1 MGHFDGRFILMSK
14 EPPSKL
20 GGIQEQFFMKASLP
34 FMTNPRKYGHVNMNS
49 NPLIRLQA
57 LSAAH
62 SIQKMAE
69 QPVYYLQDIK
79 KE

>member
-1 MGHFDGRFILMSK
+1 
-14 EPPSKL
+14 
-20 GGIQEQFFMKASLP
+20 MKASLP

-79 KE
+79 RE